1 MQVGTQIPLLNLPHG
16 CENVNARVDFLP
28 ARARHLRVAPAPQ
41 GRPAPQSGSQM
52 LGVQLNATP
61 SAKAP
66 GTILI
71 ANTAPVKTG

>member
-1 MQVGTQIPLLNLPHG
+1 
-16 CENVNARVDFLP
+16 
-28 ARARHLRVAPAPQ
+28 
-41 GRPAPQSGSQM
+41 M